1 MPESWVCAT
10 LTHEGGVRMT
20 NVRVVAAVVLMVTG
34 AVLLLTGSS
43 SVLPYAAIT
52 VGIALTVVVGRRNRP
67 AH

>member
-1 MPESWVCAT
+1 
-10 LTHEGGVRMT
+10 MT